1 MILSDDCLVHPNPS
15 IAMMKYK
22 IPLLVV
28 SLILLALALAACSGS
43 YYASTSWPGLAAN
56 DEYAFV
62 ANNTFLYAVKLDS
75 GEEAWRYPAE
85 ASAKITFFA
94 DPVLTPEGE
103 LLVASYDHKL
113 YSIDPADGSENW
125 VFEGASNRLIASP
138 LVTEEGI
145 FQASADGN
153 LYALDFSGDLKWTF
167 ITGGPVWA
175 PPAPNV
181 DCTCLF
187 VASMDHHV
195 YAVDA
200 ITGDL
205 IWKSDDLGGAIVGTP
220 AFDHGDTVIVGTF
233 GSEIIAL
240 DAKSGE
246 EVWSISTQG
255 WVWSGGILHQETFYA
270 GDLEGY
276 IYGIDAATGEQIWR
290 VQPGGAIIGSPIL
303 VGDQLVFTSETDTV
317 FFIGL
322 DGEVNESR
330 TVAGQLYTSP
340 FVAGDLILIAPISPD
355 TLLVALT
362 TTGAQQW
369 TYFPE
374 K

>member
-1 MILSDDCLVHPNPS
+1 MILLNDRLVHPNFN
-15 IAMMKYK
+15 IAMMKHK
-22 IPLLVV
+22 IPLLIV
-28 SLILLALALAACSGS
+28 SLLLLAVAITGCSGS
-43 YYASTSWPGLAAN
+43 YYASTSWPGLASN

-62 ANNTFLYAVKLDS
+62 ANNTFIYAVKLDS
-75 GEEAWRYPAE
+75 GEEAWRYPDE

-94 DPVLTPEGE
+94 DPVLTPQGE
-103 LLVASYDHKL
+103 LLAPSYDHTL
-113 YSIDPADGSENW
+113 YSIDPADGSANW

-145 FQASADGN
+145 FQASSDGN

-167 ITGGPVWA
+167 ETGGPVWA
-175 PPAPNV
+175 SPSPNA

-187 VASMDHHV
+187 IASMDHHV
-195 YAVDA
+195 YAVNA
-200 ITGDL
+200 ITGEL
-205 IWKSDDLGGAIVGTP
+205 IWKSEDLGGAIVGTP
-220 AFDHGDTVIVGTF
+220 AFDQDNTVIVGTF

-240 DAKSGE
+240 NAASGKE
-246 EVWSISTQG
+246 MWSFSTQG
-255 WVWSGGILHQETFYA
+255 WVWSGGILHQDIFFT

-276 IYGIDAATGEQIWR
+276 IYGIDTATGEQIWR
-290 VQPGGAIIGSPIL
+290 IQPGGAIIGSPIL
-303 VGDQLVFTSETDTV
+303 IGDQLVFTSETDTV

-322 DGEVNESR
+322 DGEVDESR
-330 TVAGQLYTSP
+330 TVAGQLYASP
-340 FVAGDLILIAPISPD
+340 YAAGDLILIAPISAD

-362 TTGAQQW
+362 SSGAQQW

>member
-1 MILSDDCLVHPNPS
+1 
-15 IAMMKYK
+15 MKYK
-22 IPLLVV
+22 IPLLIV
-28 SLILLALALAACSGS
+28 SLILLAVALTACGGS
-43 YYASTSWPGLAAN
+43 YYQSTSWPGLTAN
-56 DEYAFV
+56 DEFAFV
-62 ANNTFLYAVKLDS
+62 AYNTFVYAVELDS
-75 GEEAWRYPAE
+75 GEEAWRYPKE

-103 LLVASYDHKL
+103 LLVPSYDHKL

-125 VFEGASNRLIASP
+125 IFDGASNRLIASP

-167 ITGGPVWA
+167 KTGGPVWA
-175 PPAPNV
+175 RPARNV

-187 VASMDHHV
+187 IASMDHHV
-195 YAVDA
+195 YSVDA
-200 ITGDL
+200 ITGEL
-205 IWKSDDLGGAIVGTP
+205 VWKSEDLGGSVVGTP

-233 GSEIIAL
+233 GSKIVAL

-246 EVWSISTQG
+246 EVWSFSTQG
-255 WVWSGGILHQETFYA
+255 WVWSGGLLHQGIFYV

-290 VQPGGAIIGSPIL
+290 VQPGGAIIGTPIL
-303 VGDQLVFTSETDTV
+303 VNEQLIFTSETDTV
-317 FFIGL
+317 FFISLEG
-322 DGEVNESR
+322 DVEDSK
-330 TVAGQLYTSP
+330 TIAGQLYASP
-340 FVAGDLILIAPISPD
+340 YATGDIILVAPISPD
-355 TLLVALT
+355 TLLAALT
-362 TTGAQQW
+362 STGAQQW
-369 TYFPE
+369 TYMPE